1 MANILVNDK
10 VRNLGTFN
18 IASAATVAE
27 FVADEVC
34 DVYRVAF
41 VPTTSATGSG
51 SIDIIKR
58 DVVGTGTTPV
68 LETWVV
74 GAVAA
79 GKFNWHDIVLPI
91 AQATASD
98 GSKID
103 VEPAGPIH
111 LVPGQSLY
119 FDVNVAAGAGTGY
132 LLVYYWAD
140 GLAEAEKLSGV
151 TKS

>member
-10 VRNLGTFN
+10 VKNLGVFN
-18 IASAATVAE
+18 LASAATTLE

-34 DVYRVAF
+34 DVYRAAF
-41 VPTTSATGSG
+41 IPTTSATGSG
-51 SIDIIKR
+51 SVDIIKR
-58 DVVGTGTTPV
+58 DVVGTGSTV

-79 GKFNWHDIVLPI
+79 GKFNYHDIVLPV
-91 AQATASD
+91 AQSTGID
-98 GSKID
+98 GSKVD

-111 LVPGQSLY
+111 LVPGQSIL
-119 FDVNVAAGAGTGY
+119 FDVNVAGSAGTGY
-132 LLVYYWAD
+132 LVVYYWAD
-140 GLAEAEKLSGV
+140 GLAEAEQLAGV

>member
-10 VRNLGTFN
+10 VRLSPAFN
-18 IASAATVAE
+18 IASAASTYE

-41 VPTTSATGSG
+41 IPTTSATGSG
-51 SIDIIKR
+51 SVDIIKR
-58 DVVGTGTTPV
+58 DVVGTGSTV

-74 GAVAA
+74 GAVTA
-79 GKFNWHDIVLPI
+79 GAFNYHDIVLPV
-91 AQATASD
+91 AQATAID
-98 GSKID
+98 GSKVD
-103 VEPAGPIH
+103 VEPDGPIH
-111 LVPGQSLY
+111 LVPGQSIL

-132 LLVYYWAD
+132 LAVYYWAD
-140 GLAEAEKLSGV
+140 GLAEAEQLAGV